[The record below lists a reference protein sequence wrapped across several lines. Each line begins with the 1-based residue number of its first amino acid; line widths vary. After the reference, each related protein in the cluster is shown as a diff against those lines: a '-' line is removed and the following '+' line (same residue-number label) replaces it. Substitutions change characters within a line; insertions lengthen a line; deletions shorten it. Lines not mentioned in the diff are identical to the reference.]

1 MILVNDL
8 RPGNTIQEESE
19 IYQVIDVSRNK
30 TARGQMNIKVK
41 VRNLRSNNISEL
53 AYTGG
58 DKVEPALIEKKT
70 MQYLYD
76 SGEALVFMDVD
87 SFEQLEIRKENLTW
101 EINFLKENDNCTIT
115 MFESEIIGILLPDKV
130 ALRVVETEPAVRGDT
145 ATSAMKNATLETG
158 YETKVPLF
166 INTDEVILVS
176 TADGKYS
183 GRA

>member
-8 RPGNTIQEESE
+8 RPGYTFQQDGE
-19 IYQVIDVSRNK
+19 IYQAMDVSRNK

-41 VRNLRSNNISEL
+41 VRNLRSNNITEL

-58 DKVEPALIEKKT
+58 DKVEPAMIEKRT

-76 SGEALVFMDVD
+76 SGEALVFMDV
-87 SFEQLEIRKENLTW
+87 STYEQLEIRKENLKW
-101 EINFLKENDNCTIT
+101 EINFLKENENCTIT
-115 MFESEIIGILLPDKV
+115 MFKTEIIGVILPDKV

-145 ATSAMKNATLETG
+145 ATSAMKNATVETG
-158 YETKVPLF
+158 FQVKVPLF
-166 INTDEVILVS
+166 INTDEIIMVN
-176 TADGKYS
+176 TDDGKYS

>member
-8 RPGNTIQEESE
+8 RPGYTFQQDGE
-19 IYQVIDVSRNK
+19 IYQALDVSRNK

-41 VRNLRSNNISEL
+41 VRNLRSSNITEL
-53 AYTGG
+53 SYTGG
-58 DKVEPALIEKKT
+58 DKVEPAMIEKKT

-87 SFEQLEIRKENLTW
+87 TYEQLEIRKENLAW

-158 YETKVPLF
+158 LEVKVPLF
-166 INTDEVILVS
+166 INTDEVIMIN
-176 TADGKYS
+176 TQDGKYS